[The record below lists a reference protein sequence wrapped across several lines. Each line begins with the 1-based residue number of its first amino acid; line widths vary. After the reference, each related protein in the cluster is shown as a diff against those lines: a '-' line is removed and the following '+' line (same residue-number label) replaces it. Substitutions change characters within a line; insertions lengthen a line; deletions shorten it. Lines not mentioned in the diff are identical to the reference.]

1 MDAVDALVEQK
12 LADPNRLG
20 IGGWSNGIYMTTWA
34 VAHTDRFKAAPPF
47 AAPVDFSLWW
57 GTSPIREYLEKA
69 YGAIPLRA
77 RQEYEAR
84 SPLHF
89 VQGCKAPTLILHGE
103 NDSAVPISQ
112 AYEFYHALKALGVE
126 TEMVVYPREGHNLNE
141 RAHQVD
147 FQKRVLAWFDKH
159 LK

>member
-1 MDAVDALVEQK
+1 
-12 LADPNRLG
+12 
-20 IGGWSNGIYMTTWA
+20 
-34 VAHTDRFKAAPPF
+34 
-47 AAPVDFSLWW
+47 
-57 GTSPIREYLEKA
+57 LEKA

-84 SPLHF
+84 SPSHF
-89 VQGCKAPTLILHGE
+89 VQGCKTPTLILHGE
-103 NDSAVPISQ
+103 NDSAVPVSQ

-126 TEMVVYPREGHNLNE
+126 TEMVVYPREGHNINE

-147 FQKRVLAWFDKH
+147 FQKRMLAWFDKH